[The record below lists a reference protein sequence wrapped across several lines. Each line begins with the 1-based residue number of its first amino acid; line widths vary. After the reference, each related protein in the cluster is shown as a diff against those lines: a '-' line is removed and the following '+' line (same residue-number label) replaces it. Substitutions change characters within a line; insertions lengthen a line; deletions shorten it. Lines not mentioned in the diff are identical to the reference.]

1 MRHVVSRLKV
11 LARSLGVALCCSCA
25 GDDGGSSSVGGS
37 ETASSEV
44 SASAAS
50 MSSSGGASAGT
61 AGTSATSDGEVTKAG
76 TAGASVHYYFYG
88 GLGML
93 QCPGLIAGYDSQ
105 DACDDLGR
113 SQTENG
119 DVNQVGLSCDGD
131 PEGCIV
137 GDRLMVTA
145 TDRCPDSPRSVRVT
159 YKGTTVTLRI
169 VDRTPGNGGF
179 DLGLDPYI
187 DLGIYDDYM
196 IGVTGPE
203 EITYECLI

>member
-1 MRHVVSRLKV
+1 MSLFVSRLKV
-11 LARSLGVALCCSCA
+11 LGRSWSVALGVALGCSCA
-25 GDDGGSSSVGGS
+25 GDDAGSSSVGGS
-37 ETASSEV
+37 DTA
-44 SASAAS
+44 
-50 MSSSGGASAGT
+50 SSGGASAGT
-61 AGTSATSDGEVTKAG
+61 SATSATSGGGEVTKSG
-76 TAGASVHYYFYG
+76 IAGASVHYYFYE

-93 QCPGLIAGYDSQ
+93 QCPGLIAGYDTQ

-119 DVNQVGLSCDGD
+119 AVNQVGLSCDQD
-131 PEGCIV
+131 PDGCIV

-187 DLGIYDDYM
+187 DLGIYGDYM

-203 EITYECLI
+203 EITYECLL